1 MNSCPITRN
10 LNVIFLA
17 LTLLNI
23 PATHGES
30 QTLVLSIFT
39 DNLGVASPSETHL
52 YATVTE
58 GGTMT
63 YADITENRI
72 VDRKRVLT
80 TVELSKLRE
89 VFTSSQLTSLHGTIS
104 GGKFDLVTTR
114 CRWKL
119 SFCAAANASNLPS
132 WTTTERKVKAFPPGR
147 ESCFAWSTRFAAQT
161 IEFHGDAGKGSILY
175 RQKLRPVGTRPIGKR
190 GYRRDVLRFFCA
202 ARSRDRLYD
211 NKIPMN

>member
-104 GGKFDLVTTR
+104 GGNFHPRDYQMSLEVIILRGRERQQFTLVDYDR
-114 CRWKL
+114 
-119 SFCAAANASNLPS
+119 A
-132 WTTTERKVKAFPPGR
+132 EGQGIPPGAR
-147 ESCFAWSTRFAAQT
+147 ELLCLVDEVR
-161 IEFHGDAGKGSILY
+161 GSNY
-175 RQKLRPVGTRPIGKR
+175 RVSR
-190 GYRRDVLRFFCA
+190 GCR
-202 ARSRDRLYD
+202 
-211 NKIPMN
+211 